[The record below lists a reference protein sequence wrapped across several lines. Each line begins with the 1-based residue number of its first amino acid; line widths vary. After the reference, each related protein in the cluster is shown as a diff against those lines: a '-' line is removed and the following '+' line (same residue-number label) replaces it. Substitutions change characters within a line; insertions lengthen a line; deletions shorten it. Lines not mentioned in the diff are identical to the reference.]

1 MPMALY
7 RSQEGDMVDWICWK
21 HYGRQA
27 GAVEAVL
34 DANPGLAKLGP
45 VLPAGTIIEL
55 PVLPDPSRNGTVRL
69 WD

>member
-1 MPMALY
+1 
-7 RSQEGDMVDWICWK
+7 MVDWICWK

-45 VLPAGTIIEL
+45 VLPAGMIIEL

>member
-1 MPMALY
+1 MPEY
-7 RSQEGDMVDWICWK
+7 RTREGDMVDWICWK

-34 DANPGLAKLGP
+34 EANPGLADYGAI
-45 VLPAGTIIEL
+45 LPSNVIITLPDIEL
-55 PVLPDPSRNGTVRL
+55 PESEEIIRL